1 MTVGKS
7 VIPRGWEATRL
18 FSNWASED
26 TLAVVTKSPISPT
39 SMCMSLWRKTSGQ
52 GRIWTCNWKSVTQ
65 ASTILITLKN
75 SPYHWYSPSF
85 HDSLKKYVQFPANN
99 LVYVILSRWF
109 GARRRHS
116 FLKITVVGIMLPV
129 WLAPLSLWR
138 VSVLTSVSAVVK
150 CHFQWQATCFRWCL
164 QFLWGFFSLSLAAAW
179 LMLLPANCP
188 RTGQA
193 HHAQYPELARVKC
206 PALWWV
212 WNSSYMVFRR
222 QSQRSGDIIERRKE
236 SIFLGAGCRGAHVGH
251 RRAWAEEVRQLLL
264 WRSCSYKGVIR
275 MHSTQ
280 PFSE

>member
-138 VSVLTSVSAVVK
+138 VSVPQCQLWSSAIFSDKPRVLGGAFSSCEDSSP
-150 CHFQWQATCFRWCL
+150 CHWQ
-164 QFLWGFFSLSLAAAW
+164 
-179 LMLLPANCP
+179 
-188 RTGQA
+188 
-193 HHAQYPELARVKC
+193 
-206 PALWWV
+206 
-212 WNSSYMVFRR
+212 
-222 QSQRSGDIIERRKE
+222 
-236 SIFLGAGCRGAHVGH
+236 
-251 RRAWAEEVRQLLL
+251 
-264 WRSCSYKGVIR
+264 
-275 MHSTQ
+275 Q
-280 PFSE
+280 PG